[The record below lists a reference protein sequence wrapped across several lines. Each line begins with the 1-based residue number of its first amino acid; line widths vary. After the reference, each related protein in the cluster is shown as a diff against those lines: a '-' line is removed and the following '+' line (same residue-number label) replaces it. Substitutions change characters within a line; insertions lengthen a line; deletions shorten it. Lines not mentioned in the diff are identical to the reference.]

1 MRPRFLILDVFT
13 DRRFGGNPLAVL
25 PDARGLDTAAMQRI
39 AREFNFSETTFVLP
53 PESGGHRRVRI
64 FTPGSEV
71 PFAGHPNLGTAS
83 ALALLG
89 EAGPLDEPV
98 TLRFE
103 ELAGVVPVTVSR
115 RADGLIDAELVAPSP
130 LALGDPVD
138 PALVAAAVGL
148 SPADLALDRH
158 PPRSAS
164 VGLAF
169 LVAELASGEAMA
181 RAKVAPEAMAALVAA
196 TGIPYLH
203 LHAAGD
209 EGSSDQFRAS
219 AGHGWPARESST
231 PVLDSSKPSP
241 DLRRTRRGLASPGW
255 TCPDLPEGIDRRT
268 RMFAPLDGVP
278 EDPATGSANAALAA
292 LLAATDP
299 APELDLAL
307 TITQGVE
314 MGRPSRL
321 LARVRKR
328 GGAVVETRIGGT
340 SVLVADG
347 VLVLD

>member
-53 PESGGHRRVRI
+53 PEAGGDRRVRI

-89 EAGPLDEPV
+89 EAGPLDGPV

-115 RADGLIDAELVAPSP
+115 RADGLIDAELVAPSS
-130 LALGDPVD
+130 LALGDPVE

-169 LVAELASGEAMA
+169 LVAELASGEALA
-181 RAKVAPEAMAALVAA
+181 RAKVAPDAMAALVAA

-203 LHAAGD
+203 LHATGD
-209 EGSSDQFRAS
+209 
-219 AGHGWPARESST
+219 
-231 PVLDSSKPSP
+231 
-241 DLRRTRRGLASPGW
+241 
-255 TCPDLPEGIDRRT
+255 EGIDRRT

-299 APELDLAL
+299 APELDLTL

-340 SVLVADG
+340 SVLVAEG

>member
-25 PDARGLDTAAMQRI
+25 PDAHGLDTAAMQRI

-53 PESGGHRRVRI
+53 PEAGGDRRVRI

-71 PFAGHPNLGTAS
+71 PFAGHPNLGTAA

-89 EAGPLDEPV
+89 EAGSLDAPV

-103 ELAGVVPVTVSR
+103 EAAGMVPVTISR

-130 LALGDPVD
+130 LVLGEPIDPG
-138 PALVAAAVGL
+138 LVAAAVGL
-148 SPADLALDRH
+148 SRADIALDRH

-164 VGLAF
+164 VGLPF
-169 LVAELASGEAMA
+169 LVAELASGAALA
-181 RAKVAPEAMAALVAA
+181 RATVAPDAMAALVAA

-203 LHAAGD
+203 LHAIGGG
-209 EGSSDQFRAS
+209 E
-219 AGHGWPARESST
+219 
-231 PVLDSSKPSP
+231 V
-241 DLRRTRRGLASPGW
+241 
-255 TCPDLPEGIDRRT
+255 DRRT
-268 RMFAPLDGVP
+268 RMFAPFDGVP

-292 LLAATDP
+292 LLAASDP

-307 TITQGVE
+307 TISQGVE

-340 SVLVADG
+340 SVLVAEG
-347 VLVLD
+347 TLVLD

>member
-1 MRPRFLILDVFT
+1 MRTRFLILDVFT

-25 PDARGLDTAAMQRI
+25 PDARGLDAAAMQRV
-39 AREFNFSETTFVLP
+39 AREFSFSESTFVLP
-53 PESGGHRRVRI
+53 PESGGDRRVRI

-71 PFAGHPNLGTAS
+71 PFAGHPNLGTAA

-89 EAGPLDEPV
+89 EAGPLETPA

-103 ELAGVVPVTVSR
+103 EGAGMVPVTVSR
-115 RADGLIDAELVAPSP
+115 RADGLIDAELVAPAP
-130 LALGDPVD
+130 LTLGTPVD
-138 PALVAAAVGL
+138 PGLVAAAVGL
-148 SPADLALDRH
+148 RPSDIRVDRH
-158 PPRSAS
+158 PPRAAS

-169 LVAELASGEAMA
+169 LVAELASGEALA
-181 RAKVAPEAMAALVAA
+181 RATVAMEPMAALVAA
-196 TGIPYLH
+196 AGVPYLH
-203 LHAAGD
+203 LHASGGD
-209 EGSSDQFRAS
+209 
-219 AGHGWPARESST
+219 
-231 PVLDSSKPSP
+231 
-241 DLRRTRRGLASPGW
+241 
-255 TCPDLPEGIDRRT
+255 GIDRRT

-299 APELDLAL
+299 DADLDLAL

-328 GGAVVETRIGGT
+328 GGRVVETRIGGT